1 VKAIFKLSITSFKLL
16 ELTFALFAGVALVV
30 DAACFYL
37 HVLFYSGL
45 RDAHFCE
52 VCSVARRLA
61 RLWVLGLLGLHV
73 FVGHCDIVIGI
84 TFYMLMSW
92 LLILGSINRVG
103 KGF

>member
-1 VKAIFKLSITSFKLL
+1 MKAIFKLRIASFKLL
-16 ELTFALFAGVALVV
+16 KLTFALFAGVALVV

-52 VCSVARRLA
+52 VCSVVRRLA
-61 RLWVLGLLGLHV
+61 RLWVSGLLGLHV

-84 TFYMLMSW
+84 TFYTLMSW